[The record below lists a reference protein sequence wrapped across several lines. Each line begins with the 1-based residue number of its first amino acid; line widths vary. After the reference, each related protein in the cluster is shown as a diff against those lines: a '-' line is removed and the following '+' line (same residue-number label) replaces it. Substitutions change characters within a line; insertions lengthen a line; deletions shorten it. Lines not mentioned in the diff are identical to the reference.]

1 VSTTAGHGRVAQG
14 TDAAHWVIRVT
25 GGGYAVGV
33 LLLAVGVYVDLPGF
47 LGAYGDPEAGWP
59 IGVNVFLGLAAVV
72 AWRYSTRHISQT
84 PLAVA
89 LLGLGIVTVLVL
101 AFASYN
107 RCPDPGLSRGWSV
120 VTRVVGL
127 LTNNYAVDM
136 FTGPNAT
143 CDYSGVPLALQFARL
158 VQLAVVLVAATSA
171 LAALLGGQ
179 FDRLYVRF
187 ARRVSIAIGV
197 DEDSVRLLPE
207 LARNTAGTA
216 RVILAHDPQAPWT
229 GQARANGWVVLV
241 GDASNARLLN
251 RLMSRRGGRHA
262 LRDLYILSTPET
274 VAFEQLQLVLLALT
288 SLRSDEPIR
297 VLLRSDNR
305 WQAELLRQEG
315 LATSATVVIDTVSR
329 FGSAAQD
336 VVADVIERRCDLVV
350 LHGRSEMTMAL
361 LDELAQHSKE
371 RVLLAE
377 GPTPRVVVTGATAK
391 EVVAEHRAVTSRFGR
406 SALDVE
412 VDPREDLDAL
422 MDALQSSSATPALV
436 LTGSPSED
444 DQRTASVIK
453 SSRPQWQVYVPYAE
467 TAVRGVTPVPGG
479 VRAYGLGLVAGAGSV
494 GRWARLARLVHEQ
507 YVAAYP
513 DPRDPARRPWSE
525 LSDFYRESNIRQV
538 TSVIA
543 GVGAVGRRFS
553 TSSSDES
560 APSSQ
565 AIDVMARLEHE
576 SWFHFMRSHGWR
588 WASTRD
594 RLRRRHP
601 ALVPWS
607 ELPEDS
613 REKTRQGVLE
623 TLELLASLGYRT
635 VADLSEEWVLLF
647 RRGEVT
653 AVRRDEPW
661 TWTTA
666 DGSLMHGDVGD
677 WEVTDDD
684 GATRSINDEVFRR
697 SHEPIAG
704 DRWRR
709 VGEVHAR
716 RAFPGEVVHSL
727 EGDQTARAGQWVLR
741 GVAGEEWL
749 VSSEHLGS
757 TYDRVD
763 ADPSGTAP
771 DPH

>member
-1 VSTTAGHGRVAQG
+1 VSTTADRGRVAQR
-14 TDAAHWVIRVT
+14 TDATHWVIRVT
-25 GGGYAVGV
+25 GGAYAVGV
-33 LLLAVGVYVDLPGF
+33 LLLAVAVYVDLPGI

-59 IGVNVFLGLAAVV
+59 IGLNVILGLAAVI

-84 PLAVA
+84 PLAVV

-101 AFASYN
+101 AFASYS

-143 CDYSGVPLALQFARL
+143 CDYDGVPLALQFARL

-171 LAALLGGQ
+171 LSALLGGQ
-179 FDRLYVRF
+179 FDRLNVRF

-229 GQARANGWVVLV
+229 GQARASGWVVLV

-251 RLMSRRGGRHA
+251 RLVSRRGGGHA

-274 VAFEQLQLVLLALT
+274 VAFEQLQLVLQALNN
-288 SLRSDEPIR
+288 LRSGEPVR

-315 LATSATVVIDTVSR
+315 LEESATVVIDTVSR
-329 FGSAAQD
+329 FDSAAQD
-336 VVADVIERRCDLVV
+336 VVADVIERRCDLLV

-361 LDELAQHSKE
+361 LEELAQHTKE
-371 RVLLAE
+371 RALFAE
-377 GPTPRVVVTGATAK
+377 APLPRVVVTGPSAN
-391 EVVAEHRAVTSRFGR
+391 EVVMEHRAVTSRFGR
-406 SALDVE
+406 SALDVD
-412 VDPREDLDAL
+412 VDPREDLGAL
-422 MDALQSSSATPALV
+422 METLQRSSTAPALV
-436 LTGSPSED
+436 FTDFPSED
-444 DQRTASVIK
+444 DQRSAAVVK
-453 SSRPQWQVYVPYAE
+453 SSRPHWQVYVPYAE
-467 TAVRGVTPVPGG
+467 AAVRGVTPVPGG
-479 VRAYGLGLVAGAGSV
+479 VRAYGLGLVAGVGSV
-494 GRWARLARLVHEQ
+494 GRWARLARRIHEQ

-513 DPRDPARRPWSE
+513 DPKDPARRPWTE

-543 GVGAVGRRFS
+543 GVGAVGRRWS

-560 APSSQ
+560 EPNSQ
-565 AIDVMARLEHE
+565 AIGVMARLEHE

-588 WASTRD
+588 WGPTRD

-623 TLELLASLGYRT
+623 TLHLLASLGYRT
-635 VADLSEEWVLLF
+635 VADPGEEWVPVL

-666 DGSLMHGDVGD
+666 DGTLMHGNAGD

-684 GATRSINDEVFRR
+684 GATRSIDDEVFSR

-716 RAFPGEVVHSL
+716 RALPGEVVHSL
-727 EGDQTARAGQWVLR
+727 EGDQTARAGQWVMR

-749 VSSEHLGS
+749 VSGERLAS
-757 TYDRVD
+757 TYDY
-763 ADPSGTAP
+763 AGGTPS
-771 DPH
+771 